1 MPVSTHACPRGHP
14 GYSEN
19 LPCTAES
26 AETARG
32 LVRIALAVWGLETL
46 ADDAALVV
54 TELVANAARHTS
66 SRLIR
71 VAVNR
76 LGEDTV
82 LIAVVDKNKAP
93 VVRRSPHEDDTT
105 GRGLV
110 LVDALTAHWGVT
122 TTPWGKRVWAELKIG
137 MPS

>member
-1 MPVSTHACPRGHP
+1 MTVSTIARPRGHP

-26 AETARG
+26 AEPARS
-32 LVRIALAVWGLETL
+32 LVRIALAVWGLEDL

-82 LIAVVDKNKAP
+82 LIAVVDKNKEP
-93 VVRRSPHEDDTT
+93 VIRRNAQADDTA
-105 GRGLV
+105 GRGLM
-110 LVDALTAHWGVT
+110 LVDALTSHWGVT
-122 TTPWGKRVWAELKIG
+122 SLPWGKRVWAELRSVV
-137 MPS
+137 PS